1 MRRLRIRCARYRPDV
16 VDLHNA
22 LVDGYGRVLSPAATE
37 AALRNSLERTRQKHL
52 VSGKE
57 LYLREETPALL
68 TSTST
73 CATGERGGP
82 GPDGP
87 ASHGGSTRLRKAKAG
102 ARSLNVRQTRTV
114 GPQRHPSPPLALRL
128 PVVCYYC
135 ECYSLLPVTT
145 LCLEPIARRV
155 ATSPTARA
163 LSINAI
169 GSPARSATR
178 IIGSPSHPAA
188 TQRSRTSSNASARRA
203 VRTNFA

>member
-1 MRRLRIRCARYRPDV
+1 MARVRTVHLDGGDIYEASFALQHRREHRFRERHLSRPVARCGCGCAHSPCTAHDGSALEVRMRRLWIRCARYRPDV

-87 ASHGGSTRLRKAKAG
+87 ASHGGSTRLRKA
-102 ARSLNVRQTRTV
+102 
-114 GPQRHPSPPLALRL
+114 
-128 PVVCYYC
+128 
-135 ECYSLLPVTT
+135 
-145 LCLEPIARRV
+145 
-155 ATSPTARA
+155 
-163 LSINAI
+163 
-169 GSPARSATR
+169 
-178 IIGSPSHPAA
+178 
-188 TQRSRTSSNASARRA
+188 
-203 VRTNFA
+203 

>member
-114 GPQRHPSPPLALRL
+114 GPQRHPGPPLALRL

-135 ECYSLLPVTT
+135 QCYSLLPSHYALLGADCETRRNLADGACT
-145 LCLEPIARRV
+145 LHQRDRV
-155 ATSPTARA
+155 SRQIGHEDHRFAVASSRHAEVANLLQRVRPTR
-163 LSINAI
+163 
-169 GSPARSATR
+169 GED
-178 IIGSPSHPAA
+178 
-188 TQRSRTSSNASARRA
+188 
-203 VRTNFA
+203 